1 MAITSYS
8 ATERLTVGRINTYAL
23 NNSMKFVA
31 SQTSSAN
38 VNGFEMYNVFTSEFD
53 AYRIVLSQLFTYNT
67 AAVNLT
73 MQMAT
78 GGTTPYTGAAY
89 YSASLGIN
97 FSGSAVTANG
107 NGTTSWF
114 LTSLYQNGVRSSSGI
129 IEINVPQSSS
139 KPTYESM
146 FVDVGAAGLASG
158 KNWMGGGFV
167 NNAATY
173 TGFKIYSPTYSING
187 TCVVYGY
194 RKA

>member
-1 MAITSYS
+1 MPVYTYTALEQMT
-8 ATERLTVGRINTYAL
+8 AAKANTYAL
-23 NNSMKFVA
+23 NNGLKFVA

-38 VNGFEMYNVFTSEFD
+38 PNGFEMYNVFTSEFD

-67 AAVNLT
+67 TPVTLT

-89 YSASLGIN
+89 QSASLGTQFN
-97 FSGSAVTANG
+97 GTAATAFGSN
-107 NGTTSWF
+107 TTSWS
-114 LTSLYQNGVRSSSGI
+114 LLSLYQNGLRSSRGVI
-129 IEINVPQSSS
+129 VINARQVSE
-139 KPTYESM
+139 KPTCESM
-146 FVDVGAAGLASG
+146 FVDVGASSLSNG
-158 KNWMGGGFV
+158 KNYMAGGFL

-173 TGFKIYSPTYSING
+173 TGFKIFSPTYSING